1 MDQRSKQREKNQR
14 LRIKNKLKVE
24 WKESGAKDRLNMTS
38 GGFIQFKMVP
48 MCVNAYILGCGSS
61 LLKVLMVN
69 FNFWSETTCTLKVF
83 PRISHFPDKKR
94 KVWWE
99 NCTDEKNTWKLFA
112 PRQLLK
118 TKRDAW
124 LSFFLTKNSTKIWKQ
139 IFRSDFTRKYNWY
152 ETLFL
157 LLRFHNSFC
166 EMVAPP
172 FLEMT
177 KDYLAEQNNFLNSPF
192 PKQLVWKP
200 HHIGIKMITLSAGL
214 WLLFLCFLKL
224 NKGFCWFRH
233 WVLACLQP

>member
-1 MDQRSKQREKNQR
+1 MR
-14 LRIKNKLKVE
+14 KLH
-24 WKESGAKDRLNMTS
+24 G
-38 GGFIQFKMVP
+38 
-48 MCVNAYILGCGSS
+48 
-61 LLKVLMVN
+61 
-69 FNFWSETTCTLKVF
+69 
-83 PRISHFPDKKR
+83 
-94 KVWWE
+94 WE
-99 NCTDEKNTWKLFA
+99 EYLEVIC
-112 PRQLLK
+112 QMLK

-124 LSFFLTKNSTKIWKQ
+124 LSFFLTNTYTKIWKQ

-224 NKGFCWFRH
+224 NKGCCWFRH
-233 WVLACLQP
+233 WVLACLQPSVEICRHPPKIKCFHIWH